1 MTFHNEATHWD
12 FSTQALVWVIYSR
25 LFASG
30 LLVGQ
35 YLIILFIIH
44 SHFISSISTFYFKF
58 FELSRNF
65 SIIILV
71 SCFFHL
77 RVLIFLLFKLAQ
89 KLPIIPAKILT

>member
-12 FSTQALVWVIYSR
+12 FSTQAPVWVIYSR
-25 LFASG
+25 SFASG
-30 LLVGQ
+30 LFQ
-35 YLIILFIIH
+35 DYLYLFSIVDMFPP
-44 SHFISSISTFYFKF
+44 SVHFTSNFI
-58 FELSRNF
+58 ELGRNF

-71 SCFFHL
+71 SIFFHL